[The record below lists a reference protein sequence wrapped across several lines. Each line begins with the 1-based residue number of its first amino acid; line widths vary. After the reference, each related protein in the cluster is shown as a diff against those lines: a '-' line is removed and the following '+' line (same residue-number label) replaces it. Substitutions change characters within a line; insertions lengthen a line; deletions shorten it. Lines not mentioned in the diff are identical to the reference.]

1 MNTLALLLKDIFL
14 NQKTGQL
21 VCRTLEDQRVFVFQ
35 DGVLIYAKTD
45 APGEELL
52 DVLIAQGHVT
62 LEQADQLGLQVPT
75 ARSLGE
81 ELLERGIIDRD
92 VFFDALM
99 TQAREA
105 LLNVFLSPEAELSFE
120 ETPPLQARGL
130 ESNLSLPRLIAEG
143 VRRMAY
149 QDEIEA
155 HLSGKVP
162 VLQGETFVDALS
174 GEERGLLA
182 LIDGR
187 READALLGP
196 SGLSPEAFWKDLYL
210 LFSLN
215 LIEFRP
221 SGLEKPAPAPQAMMP
236 TQDLLSE
243 VEVLREALG
252 SINAHQLLN
261 VPSDATLEEIKA
273 AYFEM
278 ARKFHPDAFG
288 SDAPPEARQAI
299 FEVFNAITKAF
310 QTLTG
315 RIRKMSAA
323 GAPAATTLGTD
334 LMSVVRQAE
343 DRAGGKVKANALF
356 RKGQKL
362 YDEGKFGGAAALF
375 QESVHLDNQRAEYY
389 LWLARAE
396 AKVPTLV
403 KKAVKDYQQA
413 ARLDP
418 RNPEAAVGLGLLYK
432 KEGLLNLAAKQFET
446 AAEID
451 PAHPIVKRELEGLR
465 KPEKKKGLFGLKR

>member
-1 MNTLALLLKDIFL
+1 MNTLALLLKDIL
-14 NQKTGQL
+14 LIQKTGQL
-21 VCRTLEDQRVFVFQ
+21 VCRTPEDQRVFVFQ

-75 ARSLGE
+75 ARTLGE
-81 ELLERGIIDRD
+81 ELLERGIVDRD

-105 LLNVFLSPEAELSFE
+105 LLNAFLSPEAELSFE
-120 ETPPLQARGL
+120 ETPPVQARGL

-143 VRRMAY
+143 VRRMPY

-162 VLQGETFVDALS
+162 HLQGETFVDVLS
-174 GEERGLLA
+174 EEERRLLA

-187 READALLGP
+187 READALIGP
-196 SGLSPEAFWKDLYL
+196 SGLAPEAFWKDLYL

-221 SGLEKPAPAPQAMMP
+221 SGLERPAPAAPASMP
-236 TQDLLSE
+236 TQDLLAE

-252 SINAHQLLN
+252 SIHAHQLLN
-261 VPSDATLEEIKA
+261 VPSDATLEELKA

-288 SDAPPEARQAI
+288 SDVPPESRQAI

-310 QTLTG
+310 QALAA
-315 RIRKMSAA
+315 RVRKAAAA
-323 GAPAATTLGTD
+323 GSPATTSMGTD

-343 DRAGGKVKANALF
+343 DRAEGKVKANTLF

-375 QESVHLDNQRAEYY
+375 QEAVHLDTQRAEYY
-389 LWLARAE
+389 LWLARSE

-403 KKAVKDYQQA
+403 KKAVKDYTQA
-413 ARLDP
+413 AMLDP

-451 PAHPIVKRELEGLR
+451 PAHPIVRRELEALR
-465 KPEKKKGLFGLKR
+465 KPEKKKGLFGLKK